1 MINSFPGTI
10 LQRTKNSPVL
20 QISRLQTITLMVR
33 RCSGFEIRSNVREKI
48 PLDASDHPTILDHVG
63 NNN

>member
-1 MINSFPGTI
+1 
-10 LQRTKNSPVL
+10 
-20 QISRLQTITLMVR
+20 MVR

-63 NNN
+63 NNNWESWWEGRGNGSAFFGRGEIKT

>member
-33 RCSGFEIRSNVREKI
+33 CSGFEFRSNLREKI
-48 PLDASDHPTILDHVG
+48 PLDESGHPTILDHVG
-63 NNN
+63 T